1 MSNDLH
7 RAPDVSAERA
17 TPLSPQQTPAGP
29 AEAVDTQPVPGKRG
43 PRTRTAA
50 TWFGICVAALLLVVL
65 IVFMLQNT
73 DRVEVNFLGWQGTA
87 PLALTLLIA
96 AVGAAIAT
104 MAVGVA
110 RIAQLR
116 RLTRRPRR

>member
-7 RAPDVSAERA
+7 RASDSSAQRA
-17 TPLSPQQTPAGP
+17 APLSPPPTPAGP
-29 AEAVDTQPVPGKRG
+29 VETVDPGSSRAKR
-43 PRTRTAA
+43 PAPTRTSAV
-50 TWFGICVAALLLVVL
+50 WFGICVAALMFVVL

-73 DRVEVNFLGWQGTA
+73 GRVAVNFLGWQGTA
-87 PLALTLLIA
+87 PLALTLLVS

-104 MAVGVA
+104 MAIGVT
-110 RIAQLR
+110 RMSQLR